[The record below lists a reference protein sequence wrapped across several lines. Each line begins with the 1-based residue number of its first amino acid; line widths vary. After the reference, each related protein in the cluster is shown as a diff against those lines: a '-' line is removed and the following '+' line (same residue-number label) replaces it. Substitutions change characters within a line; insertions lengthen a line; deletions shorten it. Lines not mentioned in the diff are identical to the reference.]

1 VPESVCQHG
10 VSAATAPLELRHTRP
25 DDAGVLEESQT
36 QGDEPM
42 NPLSY
47 FDPAN
52 PYPESDGQPMADNT
66 EQYDWIVKI
75 KENLEILFA
84 DDDHVFIAGDLLWY
98 PVPDRR
104 LSGPLAPDVLV
115 AFGRPKGRRS
125 SYLQWQEGGI
135 APQVVFEVLSPSN
148 SQMEMANK
156 LRFYDQYGVE
166 EYYLY
171 DPEKNHLE
179 IWLRQG
185 ASLKRVSHLNGWVSP
200 RLGVRL
206 ALTPE
211 TLELYT
217 PDGRP
222 FLNSVELARWAESAE
237 ARANQEAQ
245 RAESAEA
252 RVNQEAQRANQEA
265 QRAESAEARANQE
278 AQRANQ
284 EAQHAAE
291 ERSRAER
298 LAERLRALG
307 VDLSHLED

>member
-1 VPESVCQHG
+1 
-10 VSAATAPLELRHTRP
+10 
-25 DDAGVLEESQT
+25 
-36 QGDEPM
+36 M

-52 PYPESDGQPMADNT
+52 PYPESDGQPMAENT

-84 DDDHVFIAGDLLWY
+84 DDDNVFIAGDLLWY

-104 LSGPLAPDVLV
+104 LSGPVAPDVLV
-115 AFGRPKGRRS
+115 AFGRPKGRRG

-148 SQMEMANK
+148 SQLEMANK
-156 LRFYDQYGVE
+156 LRFYDQFGVE

-171 DPEKNHLE
+171 DPEKKYLE

-185 ASLKRVSHLNGWVSP
+185 TTLKRVAHLKGWVSP
-200 RLGVRL
+200 RLGIRM

-211 TLELYT
+211 TLEIYT

-222 FLNSVELARWAESAE
+222 FLNSVELARWAQSAE
-237 ARANQEAQ
+237 ARALQEAQ
-245 RAESAEA
+245 RAQSAEA
-252 RVNQEAQRANQEA
+252 RALQEAQRAQ
-265 QRAESAEARANQE
+265 SAEARALQE
-278 AQRANQ
+278 AQY
-284 EAQHAAE
+284 AAE
-291 ERSRAER
+291 ERSRAKR
-298 LAERLRALG
+298 LAERLRTLG
-307 VDLSHLED
+307 IDPDRLED

>member
-1 VPESVCQHG
+1 
-10 VSAATAPLELRHTRP
+10 
-25 DDAGVLEESQT
+25 
-36 QGDEPM
+36 M

-47 FDPAN
+47 FDPGN
-52 PYPESDGQPMADNT
+52 PYPESDGQPMAENT

-84 DDDHVFIAGDLLWY
+84 DNDNVFIAGDLLWY

-104 LSGPLAPDVLV
+104 LSGPVAPDVLV
-115 AFGRPKGRRS
+115 AFGRPKGRRG
-125 SYLQWQEGGI
+125 SYLQWEEEGI

-171 DPEKNHLE
+171 DPERNHLE

-185 ASLKRVSHLNGWVSP
+185 ESLKKVSHLKGWISP
-200 RLGVRL
+200 RLGIRL
-206 ALTPE
+206 TLTPE
-211 TLELYT
+211 TLQIHA

-222 FLNSVELARWAESAE
+222 FLNSVELARWAASAE
-237 ARANQEAQ
+237 ARAEQQAARAEQEAQ
-245 RAESAEA
+245 RAE
-252 RVNQEAQRANQEA
+252 QEA
-265 QRAESAEARANQE
+265 QRAEQE
-278 AQRANQ
+278 AKRA
-284 EAQHAAE
+284 AK
-291 ERSRAER
+291 ERSRAEQ

-307 VDLSHLED
+307 FDPNHLED

>member
-1 VPESVCQHG
+1 M
-10 VSAATAPLELRHTRP
+10 VSRAGSATVWTHSAGCAGCIWPTQRTAWFLLAVARRRDRAASR
-25 DDAGVLEESQT
+25 
-36 QGDEPM
+36 
-42 NPLSY
+42 
-47 FDPAN
+47 
-52 PYPESDGQPMADNT
+52 
-66 EQYDWIVKI
+66 
-75 KENLEILFA
+75 
-84 DDDHVFIAGDLLWY
+84 
-98 PVPDRR
+98 
-104 LSGPLAPDVLV
+104 
-115 AFGRPKGRRS
+115 
-125 SYLQWQEGGI
+125 
-135 APQVVFEVLSPSN
+135 FEVLSPSN
-148 SQMEMANK
+148 SQVEMANK
-156 LRFYDQYGVE
+156 LRFYDQYGVD

-200 RLGVRL
+200 RLGIRL

-237 ARANQEAQ
+237 A
-245 RAESAEA
+245 
-252 RVNQEAQRANQEA
+252 RANQEA